1 MVGSCPAL
9 TKARCSQFGYWSS
22 HKGGYLDLADM
33 ARLQGFAAHQV
44 SQTYIIIG
52 ILKVNHTCVIESD
65 LIPPG
70 SLASGWPDG
79 GAICRVLGQCSDA
92 HSCEAHPATCLG
104 CSQALAC
111 GCTALLEGLKPRSSM
126 TLSLMT
132 CQKNSCGMFPT
143 PVGTRSTHFPTYCGA
158 LPLIDID
165 CIAWFAVILRGSTP
179 ACHWPKRSPTDR

>member
-1 MVGSCPAL
+1 MLLPPQLLSFLFCRCERAVGEDDGRVLPGFDKSPLLAVWL
-9 TKARCSQFGYWSS
+9 LEQPQRWVFGPGRHDQAARIRISPGEQC
-22 HKGGYLDLADM
+22 
-33 ARLQGFAAHQV
+33 
-44 SQTYIIIG
+44 QTCIIIE

-126 TLSLMT
+126 T
-132 CQKNSCGMFPT
+132 FPIDD
-143 PVGTRSTHFPTYCGA
+143 
-158 LPLIDID
+158 LPE
-165 CIAWFAVILRGSTP
+165 
-179 ACHWPKRSPTDR
+179 K